1 MPTHELV
8 ALLTAE
14 RDKLNRAIEALNESG
29 PRRGRPAT
37 KKAAASP
44 VAAAAAAEPAAR
56 HLSAAS
62 RRKMAQAQKR
72 RWAAWR
78 AAQKAAKS

>member
-44 VAAAAAAEPAAR
+44 VAAAEPAAR